1 MEEHEIFAFI
11 PARGGSKR
19 IPRKNIKMLAGK
31 PMMAWTIEA
40 CKKSKYITRT
50 FVSTE
55 DAEVKNIALSYGAE
69 VVDRPAE
76 FSGDDISPQ
85 FAMDHWRYWLWKN
98 EGFVGTALTEVAF
111 LLPTCP
117 MITEKH
123 IDGAMERYLKSK
135 SNVLIT
141 ICKTPIVPADGY
153 FINDRGLAERVLD
166 RQDVWKFNDAHV
178 RKEKEDIIYYP
189 NGVALICPYFLFVNN
204 IGSGSFCPDY
214 YIMEQEDSIDVN
226 TPLDFK
232 IAELLLEE
240 RIKGGGKND

>member
-1 MEEHEIFAFI
+1 MEGHEIFAFI

-19 IPRKNIKMLAGK
+19 IPRKNIKMIAGK

-40 CKKSKYITRT
+40 CKKSKYIQRT

-55 DAEVKNIALSYGAE
+55 DAEIKKVALDYGAE

-76 FSGDDISPQ
+76 FSRDDLSPG
-85 FAMDHWRYWLWKN
+85 FAIDHWKYWLWKN
-98 EGFVGTALTEVAF
+98 EGFVGTALTEVVF

-141 ICKTPIVPADGY
+141 LCETPIMPWDGY
-153 FINDRGLAERVLD
+153 FINDMGLAEKILD
-166 RQDVWKFNDAHV
+166 RQDIWKFNAIHV
-178 RKEKEDIIYYP
+178 IKEKEVIIYYP
-189 NGVALICPYFLFVNN
+189 NGVALICPYLIFTNCV
-204 IGSGSFCPDY
+204 GSYSIYRDY
-214 YIMEQEDSIDVN
+214 YIMAPEDSIDVDI
-226 TPLDFK
+226 PLDFK
-232 IAELLLEE
+232 IAEMLLEE
-240 RIKGGGKND
+240 RIKGGAKK